1 MEKECSELTPEEKR
15 EKRFQRWLAPEDV
28 EFVTPEAERKYKT
41 TVSRLIKAINLEE
54 PDRLPAAVGTGYIPA
69 AYAGY
74 SIRDVTYDISKTFE
88 AWTKFAKEIEL
99 DVLPSPGMIPCGQA
113 YDTLGIRM
121 YKWAGHGLPDD
132 QSPQYV
138 ESDYMKSGE
147 WEHFLTDRADYHVR
161 TYLPRTLEAAGALAK
176 LPPLG
181 SLGVFAPGMDAFLDP
196 EVLAA
201 FKALGE
207 AGRLSAAWRQKLS
220 ELERRLK
227 ALGLPPF
234 QILVRGGAP
243 LDNIGAFLRGTTGT
257 IMDMYRCPDLIHEY
271 MERAIPEAIEASV
284 KTADMTGIP
293 VMSMPLHRGADNFM
307 NEEQFHT
314 FYWPYLKRVMLGQ
327 IEEGLVPCCFAEGSF
342 NSRLEIIKD
351 FPKGKAVW
359 YFDQTD
365 MKRAKEIVGD
375 TVCIMGNVPV
385 SLMVT
390 GQPEDVKAYCR
401 QLIEDAGPGGGFVLA
416 PGATTDD
423 AKVEN
428 IQAMMAAAK
437 EFGVYSK

>member
-1 MEKECSELTPEEKR
+1 MKNEWSELTPDEKR
-15 EKRFQRWLAPEDV
+15 EKRFQRWLAPEGID
-28 EFVTPEAERKYKT
+28 FVSPEAEKKYKES
-41 TVSRLIKAINLEE
+41 VSRLIQAINLEA
-54 PDRLPAAVGTGYIPA
+54 PDRVPVSVGTGYIPA
-69 AYAGY
+69 TYAGY
-74 SIRDVTYDISKTFE
+74 TVKDVTYDASKTFD
-88 AWTKFAKEIEL
+88 AWTKFANEIEL
-99 DVLPSPGMIPCGQA
+99 DTLPSPGMIPCGQA
-113 YDTLGIRM
+113 YDLLDIQM
-121 YKWAGHGLPDD
+121 YKWAGHGLPDN

-138 ESDYMKSGE
+138 EKDYMREGE
-147 WEHFLTDRADYHVR
+147 WEYFLADRADYHVR
-161 TYLPRTLEAAGALAK
+161 TYLPRTCGATKALSK

-207 AGRLSAAWRQKLS
+207 AGTLSTAWRQKLT
-220 ELERRLK
+220 ELERQLK

-257 IMDMYRCPDLIHEY
+257 ITDMYRYPDLVHEY
-271 MERAIPEAIEASV
+271 MERAIPEAIESSI
-284 KTADMTGIP
+284 KTADMTGVP
-293 VMSMPLHRGADNFM
+293 VMLMPLHRGADNFM
-307 NEEQFHT
+307 NEEQFKT

-342 NSRLEIIKD
+342 TSRLEIVSD
-351 FPKGKAVW
+351 FPKGKAIW
-359 YFDQTD
+359 HFDQTD
-365 MKRAKEIVGD
+365 MKKAKEILGD

-390 GQPEDVKAYCR
+390 GKPEDVTAHCR
-401 QLIEDAGPGGGFVLA
+401 ELIETAGRGGGFVLA

-428 IQAMMAAAK
+428 IQAMVAAAK
-437 EFGVYSK
+437 TFGVYN

>member
-1 MEKECSELTPEEKR
+1 MEKEWSRLTPDEKR
-15 EKRFQRWLAPEDV
+15 EKRFRRWLNPDDV
-28 EFVTPEAERKYKT
+28 EFVSPEAEQKYKERVT
-41 TVSRLIKAINLEE
+41 RLIKAISLEE
-54 PDRLPAAVGTGYIPA
+54 PDRVPAAVGMGYIPA
-69 AYAGY
+69 IYSGY
-74 SIRDVTYDISKTFE
+74 SVKDVTYDASKVSE

-113 YDTLGIRM
+113 YDLLDIQM
-121 YKWAGHGLPDD
+121 YKWAGHGLPDN

-138 ESDYMKSGE
+138 EKDYMQNGE
-147 WEHFLTDRADYHVR
+147 WEYFLSDRADYHVR
-161 TYLPRTLEAAGALAK
+161 TYLPRTLGAAKALAK

-207 AGRLSAAWRQKLS
+207 AGKLSAAWRQKLTAV
-220 ELERRLK
+220 EQKLK
-227 ALGLPPF
+227 ATGLPPF

-257 IMDMYRCPDLIHEY
+257 ITDMYRFPDLVHEY
-271 MERAIPEAIEASV
+271 MERAVPEAIENSK

-293 VMSMPLHRGADNFM
+293 VMTMPLHRGADNFM
-307 NEEQFHT
+307 NEEQFLT

-342 NSRLEIIKD
+342 NTRLEIIKD
-351 FPKGKAVW
+351 FPKGKAIW
-359 YFDQTD
+359 HFDQTD
-365 MKRAKEIVGD
+365 MKRAKEVLGD
-375 TVCIMGNVPV
+375 TVCLMGNVPV

-401 QLIEDAGPGGGFVLA
+401 KLIDEAGQGGGFVLA

-428 IQAMMAAAK
+428 IQAMLEASK
-437 EFGVYSK
+437 EFGVY

>member
-1 MEKECSELTPEEKR
+1 MEKKWSELTADEKR
-15 EKRFQRWLAPEDV
+15 EKRFHRWLSPENV
-28 EFVTPEAERKYKT
+28 EFISPEAKRNYQER
-41 TVSRLIKAINLEE
+41 VSRFIKAIRLEE
-54 PDRLPAAVGTGYIPA
+54 PDRVPVSVGTGYIPA
-69 AYAGY
+69 RYAGY
-74 SIRDVTYDISKTFE
+74 TVKEVTYDSSKTFE
-88 AWTKFAKEIEL
+88 AWMKFASDIEL
-99 DVLPSPGMIPCGQA
+99 DTLPSPGMIPCGQA
-113 YDTLGIRM
+113 YDLLDIRM
-121 YKWAGHGLPDD
+121 YKWAGHGLADN

-138 ESDYMKSGE
+138 EKDYMREGE
-147 WEHFLTDRADYHVR
+147 WEYFLSDRADYHVR
-161 TYLPRTLEAAGALAK
+161 TYLPRTCGAMESLAK

-196 EVLAA
+196 GVQAA
-201 FKALGE
+201 FKVLGE
-207 AGRLSAAWRQKLS
+207 VGKLSAAWRKRLS
-220 ELERRLK
+220 GLERHLK
-227 ALGLPPF
+227 AMGLPPF

-257 IMDMYRCPDLIHEY
+257 ITDMYRHPDLVHEY
-271 MERAIPEAIEASV
+271 MERAVPEAIEASI
-284 KTADMTGIP
+284 KTADITGIP

-307 NEEQFHT
+307 NEKQFHT

-342 NSRLEIIKD
+342 NTRLEIIKD

-359 YFDQTD
+359 HFDQTD
-365 MKRAKEIVGD
+365 MKRAKEILGD

-390 GQPEDVKAYCR
+390 GRPEDVSAYCR
-401 QLIEDAGPGGGFVLA
+401 GLIEGAGRGGGFVLA

-437 EFGVYSK
+437 TFGVYNQ